1 MESEVDVHLNK
12 AFFSYTEVDVKIT
25 SRNTEGWGGN
35 VSLCAP
41 SFSMSN

>member
-12 AFFSYTEVDVKIT
+12 AFFSSTEWAVKIT

-35 VSLCAP
+35 VFLYAP
-41 SFSMSN
+41 SF